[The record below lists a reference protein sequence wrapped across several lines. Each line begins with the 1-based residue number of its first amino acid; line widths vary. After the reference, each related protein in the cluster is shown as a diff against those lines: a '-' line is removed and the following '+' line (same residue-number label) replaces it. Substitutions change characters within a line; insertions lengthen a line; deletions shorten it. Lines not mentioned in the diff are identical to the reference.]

1 MRLFPVPMDL
11 TEEEKLIG
19 GVLSLRQVVYLL
31 GGGVAAVFVLVFMRL
46 FHVPWVLAFPAGVL
60 WFAAGIFFSFG
71 TLAGINADEY
81 LFRWFL
87 YRLRKRRYDWGD
99 EL

>member
-11 TEEEKLIG
+11 TEEEKILG

-31 GGGVAAVFVLVFMRL
+31 GGGVAAVLALVFLRAL
-46 FHVPWVLAFPAGVL
+46 HVPWVLAFPAGVL
-60 WFAAGIFFSFG
+60 WFVAGIFLSFG
-71 TLAGINADEY
+71 TLAGMGADEY
-81 LFRWFL
+81 LSKLLLFRF
-87 YRLRKRRYDWGD
+87 RRRRYDWGD